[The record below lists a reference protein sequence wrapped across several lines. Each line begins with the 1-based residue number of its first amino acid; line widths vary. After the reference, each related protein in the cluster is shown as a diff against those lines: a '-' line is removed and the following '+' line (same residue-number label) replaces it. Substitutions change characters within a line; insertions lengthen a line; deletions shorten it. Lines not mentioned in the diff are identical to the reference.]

1 MKKLLFAVLLF
12 VGLAAAAPVAEA
24 GQFAR
29 VYNGR
34 GVVYVHKSQL
44 YSPSYAS
51 NYSGHR
57 KHHRSHRSYGYSDY
71 YQPSY
76 RSSYYRP
83 HPTYYRS
90 GYYES
95 DPYYRTGYSHSS
107 CNHYSRPR
115 VAISFGF

>member
-1 MKKLLFAVLLF
+1 MKKLLFTVLIA

-29 VYNGR
+29 VHNGR

-44 YSPSYAS
+44 YSPAYGS
-51 NYSGHR
+51 NYYGHR
-57 KHHRSHRSYGYSDY
+57 KHHRHHRSYGYSSYYRPSYRTSYYEPSY

-76 RSSYYRP
+76 RSSYYR
-83 HPTYYRS
+83 H
-90 GYYES
+90 
-95 DPYYRTGYSHSS
+95 GYSHSS
-107 CNHYSRPR
+107 CGYSSRPR